1 MNVDKPLEKLPSVYL
16 SDQEAIAI
24 KYGQSIRSKL
34 ELSLGLQIGSL
45 RMYHGSDF
53 LGLGEMQL
61 DGKIAPK
68 KIFNINT

>member
-1 MNVDKPLEKLPSVYL
+1 VYL

-24 KYGQSIRSKL
+24 KYGQAIRSKL
-34 ELSLGLQIGSL
+34 ELSLELQLRSL
-45 RMYHGSDF
+45 RMYHGLDF

-61 DGKIAPK
+61 DGKIVPK

>member
-1 MNVDKPLEKLPSVYL
+1 VYL